1 MRTLS
6 IVAAVCAALMFVAD
20 ANAQVGGCQGG
31 CNLAARASQNPTP
44 PPMPAALR
52 NTLFET
58 IQAKGWVAPK
68 VAESRQAEVN
78 AALND
83 PNADLRLVGY
93 ETETQEATL
102 RRILPGSDSTVPP
115 PPQIINGKD
124 GRNGADGMDGRD
136 GQDAQPQDL
145 TPIITTLQQINNT
158 LVNLDARVTSLENKP
173 TNEPVVQKPGQLYYA
188 IRDRK

>member
-1 MRTLS
+1 MRTILTS
-6 IVAAVCAALMFVAD
+6 AALLGALLFVFD
-20 ANAQVGGCQGG
+20 ASAQQGCQGG

-44 PPMPAALR
+44 PPTPELLR

-58 IQAKGWVAPK
+58 AQARGWVAPK
-68 VAESRQAEVN
+68 IAESRQAEVN

-102 RRILPGSDSTVPP
+102 RRILPGSDSIPP

-124 GRNGADGMDGRD
+124 GRDGTDGMDGRD

-145 TPIITTLQQINNT
+145 TPIITTLQQISNT

-173 TNEPVVQKPGQLYYA
+173 TPEPVVQKPGQLYYA